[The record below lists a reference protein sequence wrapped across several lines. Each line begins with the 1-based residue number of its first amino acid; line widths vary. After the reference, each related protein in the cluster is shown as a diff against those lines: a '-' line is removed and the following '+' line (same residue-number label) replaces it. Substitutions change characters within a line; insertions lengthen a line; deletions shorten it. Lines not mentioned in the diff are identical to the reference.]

1 VCQLRPAPGGAEERR
16 GWQGHRAGKVAPP
29 ERMLRRVR
37 GTQKHRQL
45 PIGMFVEPMAMQQEA
60 KKMKVPT
67 IYKAYF
73 LGLCKGISPQN
84 MA

>member
-37 GTQKHRQL
+37 GTQWHPEASPVAHRNVRGINGHATGYIR
-45 PIGMFVEPMAMQQEA
+45 PIF
-60 KKMKVPT
+60 
-67 IYKAYF
+67 
-73 LGLCKGISPQN
+73 
-84 MA
+84 